1 MYVYIY
7 IHMYVY
13 IYIYVCVYIYIYIVY
28 IYIYIHIVYIYMF
41 HIIKHILYRIVY
53 TLGILCITHTIHTLY
68 MYIYIYIYI
77 YKERQNIV
85 GTPPRMEIYEA
96 WPLALTLADFWPSQ
110 LNHSTALELSA
121 FCGWRNNHGS
131 SISRDEVQYLW
142 HWRPVGNLL
151 RITFCLKQVVG
162 LSVYRAVTEKPHH

>member
-1 MYVYIY
+1 
-7 IHMYVY
+7 
-13 IYIYVCVYIYIYIVY
+13 
-28 IYIYIHIVYIYMF
+28 MF
-41 HIIKHILYRIVY
+41 HNK
-53 TLGILCITHTIHTLY
+53 THTISYCLYIRNIMHYTYHTH
-68 MYIYIYIYI
+68 YICIYV
-77 YKERQNIV
+77 YKERQNRV

-151 RITFCLKQVVG
+151 RIQPFASNKWLVSQCTGRWQRNHTINWWHHG
-162 LSVYRAVTEKPHH
+162 YSLSPDKGNIYVYI